1 MHTIQT
7 ESEFKAA
14 CIADGDK
21 VLAILRFMQEELKEK
36 HINID
41 DQSERTKVYHQYHN
55 LGKIIQTVQN
65 ESFPLEPSFN

>member
-21 VLAILRFMQEELKEK
+21 VLAILRYMQQELKDKQMDIE
-36 HINID
+36 
-41 DQSERTKVYHQYHN
+41 DQSERTKMYHRYHN
-55 LGKIIQTVQN
+55 LGVIIQTIQN
-65 ESFPLEPSFN
+65 ESFPLSPSFN